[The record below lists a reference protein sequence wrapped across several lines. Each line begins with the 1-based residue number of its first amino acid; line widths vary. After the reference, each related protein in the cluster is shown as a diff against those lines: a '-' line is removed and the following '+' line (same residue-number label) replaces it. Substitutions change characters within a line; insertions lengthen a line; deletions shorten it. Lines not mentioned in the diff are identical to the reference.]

1 MTIIFS
7 LTARTRE
14 SLNNLSRSFSIV
26 YCLLILSIFAMIT
39 VNIFREDGEL
49 QDIMQ
54 DIDTNM
60 NGDIHL
66 EEFRKHFQAIRS
78 NIKTET
84 IEQIFNFT
92 AGTQGNNTVLSREE
106 LKNLLDENWK
116 KLHEHNMEL
125 EDIRLKLIDGLLDD
139 EFTSEVKLN
148 AYSWR
153 Q

>member
-1 MTIIFS
+1 
-7 LTARTRE
+7 
-14 SLNNLSRSFSIV
+14 
-26 YCLLILSIFAMIT
+26 MIT

-116 KLHEHNMEL
+116 KLHEHNREL

-139 EFTSEVKLN
+139 EFTSEVKRN
-148 AYSWR
+148 AYSWH
-153 Q
+153 

>member
-1 MTIIFS
+1 MSRCEPLVKALVGTFNQEKAPRGCIVGAFS
-7 LTARTRE
+7 V
-14 SLNNLSRSFSIV
+14 IV
-26 YCLLILSIFAMIT
+26 KTGYGT
-39 VNIFREDGEL
+39 DGGSHST
-49 QDIMQ
+49 MQ

-60 NGDIHL
+60 NGEIHL

-116 KLHEHNMEL
+116 KLHEHNREL

-139 EFTSEVKLN
+139 EFTSEVKRN
-148 AYSWR
+148 A
-153 Q
+153 

>member
-1 MTIIFS
+1 MNS
-7 LTARTRE
+7 RTKT
-14 SLNNLSRSFSIV
+14 SLNNLSRNFSIL
-26 YCLLILSIFAMIT
+26 YCLVILAIYAMIT

-106 LKNLLDENWK
+106 LKNLLNENWK
-116 KLHEHNMEL
+116 KLHEHNREL
-125 EDIRLKLIDGLLDD
+125 EDIILKLIDGLLDD
-139 EFTSEVKLN
+139 
-148 AYSWR
+148 
-153 Q
+153 

>member
-1 MTIIFS
+1 M
-7 LTARTRE
+7 
-14 SLNNLSRSFSIV
+14 IV
-26 YCLLILSIFAMIT
+26 KTGYGT
-39 VNIFREDGEL
+39 DGGSHST
-49 QDIMQ
+49 MQ

-60 NGDIHL
+60 NGEIHL

-116 KLHEHNMEL
+116 KLHEHDREL

-139 EFTSEVKLN
+139 EFTSEVKRN
-148 AYSWR
+148 A
-153 Q
+153 

>member
-1 MTIIFS
+1 MIIASRTLVGAFS
-7 LTARTRE
+7 VITNFRME
-14 SLNNLSRSFSIV
+14 
-26 YCLLILSIFAMIT
+26 LLEALMIT
-39 VNIFREDGEL
+39 VNILREDGQL
-49 QDIMQ
+49 QDIMR

-92 AGTQGNNTVLSREE
+92 TGTQGNNIVLSREE

-139 EFTSEVKLN
+139 EFSSEVKRN
-148 AYSWR
+148 A
-153 Q
+153 